1 MKATIRVIT
10 IAVSLLL
17 VVGIVIF
24 GINNGTTPEEAV
36 ENQANV
42 SVNVDTGSA
51 VAISLEDGA
60 SSASSSGIQIDGDH
74 ILISNPG
81 QYVLSGSLSDGQV
94 EVNCNGNVVLILNG
108 ADITC
113 LNDSAI
119 KISDA
124 DLAVIHLE
132 KGTTNTLTS
141 GDESNTLAEDAEG
154 AALYARDDLTINGQ
168 GSLAVYGYINN
179 GIASTDN
186 LVIESGTISVE
197 ALNNGVKGKDN
208 VTINNGDITISSG
221 NDGIKT
227 DNTET
232 GMGNIQV
239 NNGTLTI
246 KSGGDG
252 IAADAN
258 LTIVDGDLKIE
269 AGNTENIQNVSDNN
283 EVMQMF
289 ENMGMGPQGNS
300 SNMSGERP
308 QMMGQGNQMPMGQ
321 SGEMPAAPGAMEQ
334 FNVAQTSTA
343 SSDDGS
349 YKGLKAGTMLTINGG
364 SIEISAE
371 DDAIHSNGDI
381 EINGGSIV
389 INTGDDGIH
398 ADGTLTFNAGDV
410 VIENSYEGIE
420 ATTINVIDGEISVTS
435 SDDGFNASSDTTTA
449 TLTISGGNVYV
460 NTRGDGLD
468 SNGQMYI
475 EGGTIIVDG
484 PSDNGNGALDGA
496 SNDSLKV
503 NGGTI
508 IAIGS
513 SGMAAGFSGNSSQAS
528 LMLNLNGNASAN
540 TIIRI
545 LDEQGDVL
553 FQHISAKAFSNIIF
567 SCSELEAGNT
577 YTVEV
582 NGTQYSA
589 TAAMST
595 AGSGMGG
602 NMMPGRF

>member
-1 MKATIRVIT
+1 MKAMIRVIT

-17 VVGIVIF
+17 VIGIVVF
-24 GINNGTTPEEAV
+24 GIDNGTTPEEVV

-42 SVNVDTGSA
+42 SVNVDTASA
-51 VAISLEDGA
+51 TTITLKDGA
-60 SSASSSGIQIDGDH
+60 SSASNSGIQIDGDH

-132 KGTTNTLTS
+132 EGRTNTLTS
-141 GDESNTLAEDAEG
+141 GDENNTLDEDAEG

-186 LVIESGTISVE
+186 LTVESGTISVE
-197 ALNNGVKGKDN
+197 ALNNGLKGKDN
-208 VTINNGDITISSG
+208 VTINNGDITIISG

-283 EVMQMF
+283 EVMQMI
-289 ENMGMGPQGNS
+289 ENMGMGPQGNR

-308 QMMGQGNQMPMGQ
+308 QTMGQ
-321 SGEMPAAPGAMEQ
+321 SGEKPAAPGAMEQ
-334 FNVAQTSTA
+334 FNVSQTSTA

-349 YKGLKAGTMLTINGG
+349 YKGLKAGSMLTINGG

-381 EINGGSIV
+381 DINSGSIV

-410 VIENSYEGIE
+410 VIENSYEGVE
-420 ATTINVIDGEISVTS
+420 ATTIDVIDGEISVTS
-435 SDDGFNASSDTTTA
+435 GDDGFNASSDTTTA

-460 NTRGDGLD
+460 NARGDGLD

-496 SNDSLKV
+496 NNDSLKV

-513 SGMAAGFSGNSSQAS
+513 SGMATGFSGNSSQAS

-567 SCSELEAGNT
+567 SCPELEAGNT
-577 YTVEV
+577 YSVEV

-589 TAAMST
+589 TAACLLPEVAWVVT
-595 AGSGMGG
+595 
-602 NMMPGRF
+602 

>member
-1 MKATIRVIT
+1 MKAMIRVIT

-24 GINNGTTPEEAV
+24 GINNGTTPEEVV

-42 SVNVDTGSA
+42 SVNVDTDSA

-132 KGTTNTLTS
+132 EGTTNTLTS
-141 GDESNTLAEDAEG
+141 GDENNTLDEDAEG
-154 AALYARDDLTINGQ
+154 AALYARDDLTISGE

-179 GIASTDN
+179 GVASTDN

-197 ALNNGVKGKDN
+197 ALNNGIKGKDN
-208 VTINNGDITISSG
+208 VTINNGDITITSG

-232 GMGNIQV
+232 GMGNILI
-239 NNGTLTI
+239 NNGTVTI
-246 KSGGDG
+246 KAEGDG

-258 LTIVDGDLKIE
+258 LTIEDGDLKIE

-289 ENMGMGPQGNS
+289 ENMGMGPQGNR

-308 QMMGQGNQMPMGQ
+308 QMMGQ

-334 FNVAQTSTA
+334 FNVSQTSTA

-349 YKGLKAGTMLTINGG
+349 YKGLKAGSMLTINGG

-371 DDAIHSNGDI
+371 DDAIHSDGDI

-398 ADGTLTFNAGDV
+398 ADGTLTFNTGDV
-410 VIENSYEGIE
+410 VIENSYEGVE

-475 EGGTIIVDG
+475 EGGTIIIDG
-484 PSDNGNGALDGA
+484 PSDNGNGALDGV

-513 SGMAAGFSGNSSQAS
+513 SGMATGFSGNSSQAS

-553 FQHISAKAFSNIIF
+553 FQHISTKAFSSIIF
-567 SCSELEAGNT
+567 SCPELEAGNT

-582 NGTQYSA
+582 NGTEYTA

-595 AGSGMGG
+595 TGSGMGG